1 MVRNRTKGKLK
12 PVDQDE
18 ENIRSNAK
26 YYTVVGFK
34 PGLGRKL
41 YQRFDNLVWA
51 KEYCKELLRDGS
63 LRLRATM
70 IYAVDEYD
78 RNALVGT
85 MNLDEIWK
93 DVEVKRYA

>member
-1 MVRNRTKGKLK
+1 MAKRGELK
-12 PVDQDE
+12 PVDKDE
-18 ENIRSNAK
+18 ERIRSNAK

-34 PGLGRKL
+34 PGEGRKL
-41 YQRFDNLVWA
+41 YQTFDNLVWA
-51 KEYCKELLRDGS
+51 KAYCKELLRNGS

-85 MNLDEIWK
+85 MNLDEVWK

>member
-70 IYAVDEYD
+70 IYAVDQYD

>member
-1 MVRNRTKGKLK
+1 MLARRGELK
-12 PVDQDE
+12 PVDADE

-26 YYTVVGFK
+26 YYTVVGFR
-34 PGLGRKL
+34 PGHGRKL
-41 YQRFDNLVWA
+41 YQQFENLEWA
-51 KEYCKELLRDGS
+51 KHYCKQLLRDGS
-63 LRLRATM
+63 LRLRAAM

>member
-1 MVRNRTKGKLK
+1 MARRGDLK
-12 PVDQDE
+12 PVDADE
-18 ENIRSNAK
+18 YRIRSNAK
-26 YYTVVGFK
+26 YYTVVGFR

-51 KEYCKELLRDGS
+51 KAYCKELLREKE
-63 LRLRATM
+63 LRLRAIM

>member
-1 MVRNRTKGKLK
+1 M
-12 PVDQDE
+12 
-18 ENIRSNAK
+18 
-26 YYTVVGFK
+26 
-34 PGLGRKL
+34 
-41 YQRFDNLVWA
+41 WA

>member
-1 MVRNRTKGKLK
+1 MARRGDLK
-12 PVDQDE
+12 PVDADE
-18 ENIRSNAK
+18 YRIRSNAK
-26 YYTVVGFK
+26 YYTVVGFR
-34 PGLGRKL
+34 PGEGRKL
-41 YQRFDNLVWA
+41 FQTFENLLWA

-63 LRLRATM
+63 LRLRTTM

>member
-1 MVRNRTKGKLK
+1 MAKRGELK
-12 PVDQDE
+12 PVDADE
-18 ENIRSNAK
+18 FRIRSNAK
-26 YYTVVGFK
+26 YYTVVGFR

-51 KEYCKELLRDGS
+51 KAYCKELLREKE
-63 LRLRATM
+63 LRLRAIM

>member
-1 MVRNRTKGKLK
+1 MAKRGEMK
-12 PVDQDE
+12 PVDADE
-18 ENIRSNAK
+18 HRIRVNAK
-26 YYTVVGFK
+26 YYTVVGFR

-51 KEYCKELLRDGS
+51 KAYCKELLREKE
-63 LRLRATM
+63 LRLRAIM

>member
-18 ENIRSNAK
+18 ENIRRNAK
-26 YYTVVGFK
+26 YYTVVGFR

-51 KEYCKELLRDGS
+51 KEYCK
-63 LRLRATM
+63 
-70 IYAVDEYD
+70 
-78 RNALVGT
+78 
-85 MNLDEIWK
+85 
-93 DVEVKRYA
+93 